1 MKIQS
6 FKSTLYSWIILR
18 TQIEE
23 NQKKDIKE
31 LKFIYDMPLQ

>member
-6 FKSTLYSWIILR
+6 FKSTLYSWIILH

-23 NQKKDIKE
+23 NRKEDIKE